1 MMRTPPHSVELE
13 KHVIGAAMLET
24 EAAAAML
31 EHLKDSDFYEPR
43 NQAIFRAV
51 ASISSSGSA
60 CDALVVSE
68 ALKALK
74 EPKNYDAL
82 LMEIT
87 AEVVSAAQ
95 AAEHIKRVKEMSLRR
110 EAIAAAGRMT
120 ELAWDSSK
128 PLSDTLEGIQSQAMA
143 LGDAAA
149 VDSGLKTM
157 REVLTNS
164 WKEWHAAAAGKI
176 VGVKTGISDLDAVLG
191 AFRPGTLNVIAA
203 RPGFGK
209 SMLALQIANTCGLPV
224 ALYTLEMTAE
234 EQVERMMSS
243 EVEGLTSEGLRSAA
257 VLKAKDHAIAEA
269 VKKISQSNIQMN
281 DQTSTTM
288 NQIASQCRRMKRT
301 HGLGLIIVDYL
312 QLILVEGRGES
323 RVREVGQISKGLK
336 RIANELRVPV
346 IAIASL
352 SRECEKRDDKRPILA
367 DLRES
372 GEIESDAHAVIFLYR
387 HSEYVQSFAD
397 DERLRAATE
406 IIVKKNRGGKKG
418 IVPTVFDGVRAR
430 FYPMDYSD
438 KEFYKKALEGKQEKP
453 NATPF

>member
-1 MMRTPPHSVELE
+1 MMRIPPHSIDLE
-13 KHVIGAAMLET
+13 KHVLGAALIENDACLAMLEKLR
-24 EAAAAML
+24 E
-31 EHLKDSDFYEPR
+31 SDFYDPR
-43 NQAIFRAV
+43 HQAIYRAS
-51 ASISSSGSA
+51 ASISAGGGV

-68 ALKALK
+68 ALKAGAKPQNL
-74 EPKNYDAL
+74 DSV

-87 AEVVSAAQ
+87 AEVVSAA
-95 AAEHIKRVKEMSLRR
+95 AASEHIKRVKDLALRR
-110 EAIAAAGRMT
+110 EAITAAGIML
-120 ELAWDSSK
+120 ESAWDSSR
-128 PLSDTLEGIQSQAMA
+128 PVSEAVEAIQSQAMA

-149 VDSGLKTM
+149 VEGGLRTM
-157 REVLTNS
+157 REVLADC
-164 WKEWHAAAAGKI
+164 WREWHAAAAGKI

-224 ALYTLEMTAE
+224 AFYTLEMTSE
-234 EQVERMMSS
+234 EQAERMMSS
-243 EVEGLTSEGLRSAA
+243 EVEGLTAEGLRSAA
-257 VLKAKDHAIAEA
+257 VLQAKQYSITEA
-269 VKKISQSNIQMN
+269 LKKLAQSNIQMN

-312 QLILVEGRGES
+312 QLILVEGRGDS

-372 GEIESDAHAVIFLYR
+372 GEIESDAHAVVFLYR
-387 HSEYVQSFAD
+387 HSEYVQSFSD
-397 DERLRAATE
+397 DDRLRAATE
-406 IIVKKNRGGKKG
+406 VIVKKNRGGKKG

-430 FYPMDYSD
+430 FHPMAHIDKDY
-438 KEFYKKALEGKQEKP
+438 YRQALKGKNDDA
-453 NATPF
+453 NAF